1 MMPIHVLQLCPLLP
15 ELEHALAE
23 RFTVHRWFEA
33 DDPEACSRAHGPAI
47 RAVITGGHLGIPS
60 ELAAQLPGLEI
71 VAINGV
77 GYDKVDLAQAKARG
91 FRVTNTPDVLTD
103 DVADL
108 AIGLVIALLRRI
120 PQADRHVRDGRWP
133 EAEVPLAR
141 KVSAQ
146 RFGIVGLGRIGKAIA
161 RRLEGFGVP
170 IAYTDLAPQDVPYSF
185 HPTPTALAHAVD
197 VLIVA
202 AAAGGTRPLI
212 DHAVLDAL
220 GPEGVLV
227 NVARGSLV
235 DEAALVT
242 ALQEGRLGGA
252 ALDVFAV
259 EPHVPESPV
268 VDAQRRAH
276 PAHRQ
281 RHHRHPPRD
290 GRARARQPRRPLQRP
305 TAAHGRGLSANTI
318 APVQLSRR
326 SLGSAAQNGPW

>member
-1 MMPIHVLQLCPLLP
+1 MPIQVLQLCPLLP

-33 DDPEACSRAHGPAI
+33 DAPEALLAIHGTAI
-47 RAVITGGHLGIPS
+47 RAVVTGGHLGLAN
-60 ELAAQLPGLEI
+60 ELAAQLPALEI

-77 GYDKVDLAQAKARG
+77 GYDKVDLAQAEALG

-108 AIGLVIALLRRI
+108 AIGLAIALLRRI

-133 EAEVPLAR
+133 ETEVPLAR
-141 KVSAQ
+141 KFSAQ

-197 VLIVA
+197 VQIVA
-202 AAAGGTRPLI
+202 AAAGNETRRLI
-212 DHAVLDAL
+212 GRAVLDAL

-235 DEAALVT
+235 DEAALVA
-242 ALQEGRLGGA
+242 ALKEGRLGGA
-252 ALDVFAV
+252 ALDVFAA
-259 EPHVPESPV
+259 EPRVPEALWSMPNV
-268 VDAQRRAH
+268 VLTPHIASATIDTRRAMAGLVLANLD
-276 PAHRQ
+276 AHFS
-281 RHHRHPPRD
+281 
-290 GRARARQPRRPLQRP
+290 GQPLP
-305 TAAHGRGLSANTI
+305 TA
-318 APVQLSRR
+318 VV
-326 SLGSAAQNGPW
+326 